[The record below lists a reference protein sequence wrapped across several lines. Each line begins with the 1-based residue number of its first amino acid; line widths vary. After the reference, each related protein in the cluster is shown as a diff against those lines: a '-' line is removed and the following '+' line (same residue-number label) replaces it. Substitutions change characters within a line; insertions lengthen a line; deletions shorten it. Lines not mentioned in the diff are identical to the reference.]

1 MLREIGN
8 MEYNFDRMGECL
20 HTKGI
25 EHSIIEHILVL
36 K

>member
-1 MLREIGN
+1 
-8 MEYNFDRMGECL
+8 MEYNSDHMGECL
-20 HTKGI
+20 HTTGT